1 MTRPAR
7 RALRAL
13 PLAALLVFLCPSRA
27 TAEWQVVP
35 FFGYT
40 FKGATTLI
48 DLERG
53 VETTHWHLGGLLRAV
68 GDGPFG
74 LEGLFLHTPGF
85 FERSED
91 ELAAENLVTSVR
103 ESRTYALMGNVVLTA
118 PRRWNEYGLRPYVSG
133 GIGRMHVQSVDL
145 NAAFP
150 LRLDL
155 LGMNVGG
162 GGVGFVSDR
171 IGLRFDLRYFRNVRG
186 VDQTATEVPVTIL
199 GEPVRLR
206 YWTGNVGVVIGF

>member
-1 MTRPAR
+1 MR
-7 RALRAL
+7 RAL
-13 PLAALLVFLCPSRA
+13 PLAALLLALCPSPA
-27 TAEWQVVP
+27 AAEWQAVP

-53 VETTHWHLGGLLRAV
+53 VDTTHWHLGGVLRAV

-74 LEGLFLHTPGF
+74 LEGLFLYTPGF

-91 ELAAENLVTSVR
+91 ELAAENLIANVR
-103 ESRTYALMGNVVLTA
+103 ESRTYALMGNVVLTT
-118 PRRWNEYGLRPYVSG
+118 PRRWNQYGLRPYVSG
-133 GIGRMHVQSVDL
+133 GLGRMHVRSVNRSL
-145 NAAFP
+145 GTLAP
-150 LRLDL
+150 ILTITLDL

-162 GGVGFVSDR
+162 GGVGFISDR
-171 IGLRFDLRYFRNVRG
+171 VGLKFDLRYFRNVQG
-186 VDQTATEVPVTIL
+186 IDQAAPEVPVTFF

-206 YWTGNVGVVIGF
+206 YLTANVGVVFRF